1 MEQVSHPIPP
11 IFNEQSKILILGSF
25 PSVKSRE
32 GCFFYHHPQ
41 NRFWK
46 VLAAVMEQPVP
57 ETIEQK
63 KIFLLQN
70 QIAVWDVI
78 ASCTIEGSS
87 DSSIKNV
94 VPNNLETILS
104 TANIHQIFCNGGT
117 SHQYYRKYQ
126 EKSTG
131 RAAFR
136 LPSTSPANA
145 AWSVERLTKEWSTIR
160 SYLETK

>member
-11 IFNEQSKILILGSF
+11 VYNENSKILILGSF

-46 VLAAVMEQPVP
+46 VLARVLEQPVP

-63 KIFLLQN
+63 KEFLCQHH
-70 QIAVWDVI
+70 IAVWDVI

-94 VPNNLETILS
+94 VPTDLDTILS
-104 TANIHQIFCNGGT
+104 QAPITQIFCNGGT
-117 SHQYYRKYQ
+117 AHQYYRKYQ
-126 EKSTG
+126 EKITG
-131 RAAFR
+131 RNAIR

-145 AWSVERLTKEWSTIR
+145 AWSVDRLCGEWNTI
-160 SYLETK
+160 LHDLT

>member
-1 MEQVSHPIPP
+1 MDTVQHPIPP
-11 IFNEQSKILILGSF
+11 LYDKESKILILGSF

-46 VLAAVMEQPVP
+46 TLASVLEQKIP
-57 ETIEQK
+57 ETIEDK
-63 KIFLLQN
+63 RAFLITN
-70 QIAVWDVI
+70 HIAVWDVI

-94 VPNNLETILS
+94 VPNDLTQILS
-104 TANIHQIFCNGGT
+104 CAPNVQIFCNGGT
-117 SHQYYRKYQ
+117 SHRYYRKYQ
-126 EKSTG
+126 EKLTG
-131 RAAFR
+131 RTAIP

-145 AWSVERLTKEWSTIR
+145 AWSAERLKQEWSIIR
-160 SYLETK
+160 DYL

>member
-1 MEQVSHPIPP
+1 MERVSHPIPP
-11 IFNEQSKILILGSF
+11 LFNEQSQILILGSF

-46 VLAAVMEQPVP
+46 VLATVLRQPVP

-63 KIFLLQN
+63 KEFLLYN
-70 QIAVWDVI
+70 KIAVWDVI

-87 DSSIKNV
+87 DSSIKDV
-94 VPNNLETILS
+94 IPNDLDDIL
-104 TANIHQIFCNGGT
+104 ANAPIRQIFCNGGT

-126 EKSTG
+126 EKTTG
-131 RAAFR
+131 RTATR

-145 AWSVERLTKEWSTIR
+145 AWSLARLEKEWNAILE
-160 SYLETK
+160 YLNE